1 MSAVAAPGRLVATE
15 VTELRARARSV
26 LRENWRTGA
35 RRADG
40 LAYAYTCPSTPR
52 YRHQWHWDSC
62 FHAIAWSH
70 FDPARAEAE
79 LRTLLGSGRLD
90 GFLPHTVFWGWPAGW
105 RRAPFYATGRVF
117 GATHTETIDPPL
129 LAVAW
134 ERAGPVGDVAA
145 LEQIAAHLDWLARER
160 DPDGDGLLSL
170 ILPDESGLDD
180 SPKFDVVF
188 GRYAHYKP
196 SAALLIEQCR
206 RLGYSARRIA
216 ACGELH
222 VEEVLVNVAY
232 ALSLHAMAR
241 MTGEPSW
248 ALRAA
253 QTERGLLSRS
263 LDPATGLFFDLAGPG
278 ETPVRVSTWSCLAP
292 LALPGVPDDVK
303 RRLVEEHLLDA
314 RRYRAPV
321 GIPSVSME
329 EPAYTPHFDRWR
341 NWRGPSW
348 VNTAWLLVP
357 ALRELGYEADAE
369 RIVASLARAALR
381 EGFREYY
388 DPRDGA
394 GQAAKGFAWSTLL
407 VDLV

>member
-1 MSAVAAPGRLVATE
+1 MSVAAPCARLPATDVAA
-15 VTELRARARSV
+15 LRARARDV
-26 LRENWRTGA
+26 LEGNWRTGR

-40 LAYAYTCPSTPR
+40 VSYTYTCPSTPR

-70 FDPARAEAE
+70 FDPGRAEAE
-79 LRTLLGSGRLD
+79 LRTLLRSGRPD
-90 GFLPHTVFWGWPAGW
+90 GFLPHTVFWGARAGW
-105 RRAPFYATGRVF
+105 RRAPFYATERVL
-117 GATHTETIDPPL
+117 GSMHTETIDPPL

-134 ERAGPVGDVAA
+134 ERAGPHDPAVLVQ
-145 LEQIAAHLDWLARER
+145 LAAHLDWLARER
-160 DPDGDGLLSL
+160 DPDGDGLLSI

-196 SAALLIEQCR
+196 STVLLIEHCR
-206 RLGYSARRIA
+206 RLGYSARRLA
-216 ACGELH
+216 ACGELV

-241 MTGEPSW
+241 MTGEAAW
-248 ALRAA
+248 AVRAA
-253 QTERGLLSRS
+253 RTERALMERS
-263 LDPATGLFFDLAGPG
+263 LDPATGLFFDLAGRA
-278 ETPVRVSTWSCLAP
+278 EAPVRLSTWSCLAP
-292 LALPGVPDDVK
+292 LALPGIPEDVK
-303 RRLVEEHLLDA
+303 RRLVEEHLLDV

-329 EPAYTPHFDRWR
+329 EPSYTPHFDRWR
-341 NWRGPSW
+341 CWRGPSW

-369 RIVASLARAALR
+369 RIVTSLARAALR

-388 DPRDGA
+388 DPRDGS

>member
-1 MSAVAAPGRLVATE
+1 VSTVAPRAGLTGTEVAA
-15 VTELRARARSV
+15 LRSSAHGV
-26 LRENWRTGA
+26 LGANWREGV
-35 RRADG
+35 RHADG
-40 LAYAYTCPSTPR
+40 LPYAYTCPSTPR

-79 LRTLLGSGRLD
+79 LRTLLASGRPD
-90 GFLPHTVFWGWPAGW
+90 GFLPHTVFWGAWAGW
-105 RRAPFYATGRVF
+105 RRAPFYATARVL
-117 GATHTETIDPPL
+117 GSTHTETIDPPL

-134 ERAGPVGDVAA
+134 ERAGPPGDAAA
-145 LEQIAAHLDWLARER
+145 LGQIAAHLDWLARER
-160 DPDGDGLLSL
+160 DPDGDGLLSVV
-170 ILPDESGLDD
+170 LPDESGLDD

-196 SAALLIEQCR
+196 SIVLLIEHCR

-222 VEEVLVNVAY
+222 LEEVLVNVAY

-241 MTGEPSW
+241 MTGKDDW
-248 ALRAA
+248 AVRAA
-253 QTERGLLSRS
+253 ATECALLERS
-263 LDPATGLFFDLAGPG
+263 LDPGTGLFLDLAGNA
-278 ETPVRVSTWSCLAP
+278 EVPVRLSTWSALAP
-292 LALPGVPDDVK
+292 LALPGIPEDVK
-303 RRLVEEHLLDA
+303 RRLVEEHLLDP
-314 RRYRAPV
+314 RRYRACV

-329 EPAYTPHFDRWR
+329 EPSFTPHFDRWR
-341 NWRGPSW
+341 CWRGPSW

-369 RIVASLARAALR
+369 RIVTSLARAALR

-394 GQAAKGFAWSTLL
+394 GQAARGFAWSTLL